1 MVLDTADFGHSVGEI
16 ELIVE
21 SQDKVQD
28 AEKRIAL
35 FMKEHDWFFETDGI
49 VMGKLLAYIS
59 RFNKKQWECMNN
71 SNMLKKK
78 LFPETLDNVVK

>member
-21 SQDKVQD
+21 SQNKVQD
-28 AEKRIAL
+28 AEKRIAF

-59 RFNKKQWECMNN
+59 RFNKKQWECM
-71 SNMLKKK
+71 
-78 LFPETLDNVVK
+78 

>member
-28 AEKRIAL
+28 AEKRIAF

-59 RFNKKQWECMNN
+59 
-71 SNMLKKK
+71 
-78 LFPETLDNVVK
+78 